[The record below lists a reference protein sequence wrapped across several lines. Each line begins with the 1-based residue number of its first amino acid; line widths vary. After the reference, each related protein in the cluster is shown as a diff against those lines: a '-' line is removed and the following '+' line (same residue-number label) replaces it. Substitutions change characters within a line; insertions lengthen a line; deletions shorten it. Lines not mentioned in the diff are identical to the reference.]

1 MNINSPYKEAHLLVA
16 AVRVLEYRHQRP
28 PALEQIA
35 ELLSMSTEEAG
46 RLCRKSEAAG
56 IIETLEKSG
65 EIRIFISD
73 HRRIDNL
80 SDQAEDT
87 GLSAELEKFRKQ
99 KQAERKTLD
108 ELRTCQ
114 ADKRKKMH
122 EQIERRLKTQLKTQ
136 NPETRN
142 ND

>member
-35 ELLSMSTEEAG
+35 ELLSVSTEEAG
-46 RLCRKSEAAG
+46 RLCRKSESAG

-65 EIRIFISD
+65 EIRVFIKD
-73 HRRIDNL
+73 HQLIENL
-80 SDQAEDT
+80 ADQGPDT
-87 GLSAELEKFRKQ
+87 PLSAELEKFRKQ
-99 KQAERKTLD
+99 KQAQRKTID
-108 ELRTCQ
+108 ELRTRQ

-122 EQIERRLKTQLKTQ
+122 EQIEQQLKARLSETQ
-136 NPETRN
+136 NE
-142 ND
+142 D